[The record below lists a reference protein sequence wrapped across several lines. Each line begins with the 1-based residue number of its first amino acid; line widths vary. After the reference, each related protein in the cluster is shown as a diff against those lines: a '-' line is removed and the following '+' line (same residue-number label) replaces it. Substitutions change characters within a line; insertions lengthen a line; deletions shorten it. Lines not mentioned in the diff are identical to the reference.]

1 MASMNS
7 TYSYVGFLEDGF
19 EIITTEFMMTP
30 NSVMVLARILRR
42 GLPVENTYDPQI
54 LS

>member
-1 MASMNS
+1 MASMIS
-7 TYSYVGFLEDGF
+7 TYSYVEFLEDGI
-19 EIITTEFMMTP
+19 EITTTELMMTL
-30 NSVMVLARILRR
+30 NSPIVLARILRR